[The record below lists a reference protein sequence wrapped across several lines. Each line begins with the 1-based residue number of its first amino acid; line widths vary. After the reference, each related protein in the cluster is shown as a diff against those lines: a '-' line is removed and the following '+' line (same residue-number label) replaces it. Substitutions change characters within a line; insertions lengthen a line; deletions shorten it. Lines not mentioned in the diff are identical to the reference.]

1 MPKDATAQIEKL
13 REELRRHE
21 YLYYVLD
28 QPTISDS
35 EYDALMRELRDLEA
49 SHPELQTADSPTQR
63 VGGKPREG
71 FFKVPHSA
79 PMLSLDNALDE
90 GELRDF
96 DRRVREL
103 LGGADYKDRI
113 EVVYVLYSM
122 KHHHRYTLKCR
133 LPREAP
139 SVHSVEAVWGVAN
152 WHEREAYD
160 MFGINFE
167 GHSDLRRILC
177 PDDWEGYP
185 LRKDY
190 KFPKSYREMPV

>member
-1 MPKDATAQIEKL
+1 MNAQEIAALLTEQFGARIVESKPDAINPWSAIEPSSIL
-13 REELRRHE
+13 EVSQFIR
-21 YLYYVLD
+21 
-28 QPTISDS
+28 SDPRL
-35 EYDALMRELRDLEA
+35 LMDHL
-49 SHPELQTADSPTQR
+49 
-63 VGGKPREG
+63 
-71 FFKVPHSA
+71 
-79 PMLSLDNALDE
+79 
-90 GELRDF
+90 
-96 DRRVREL
+96 EL

-113 EVVYVLYSM
+113 EIVYVLYSM

-160 MFGINFE
+160 MFGILFE

-177 PDDWEGYP
+177 PDDWEGHP

-190 KFPKSYREMPV
+190 TFPTSYRDMPV